1 MSDDLP
7 ALRLSVLGPVRGWLA
22 GTELD
27 LGPPQQRATLAVLLV
42 RAKRPVPV
50 GDIVDVLWGQDAPP
64 SAANVIHRHVGML
77 RRLFEPG
84 LSNRAE
90 GQRLVRGSAGYRLR
104 VGVDDVDLSRFRH
117 LREGAREADGAGGPE
132 ETVRRLAEALSLW
145 QGPVAAG
152 IPLTARSHRV
162 FTALDRE
169 YLTTVREAAE
179 TALRHGVPRYVV
191 PVLERCAAR
200 YPVDERVH
208 ADLALALAAT
218 GHQAEALDVCR
229 IVRTRLAEEL
239 GVTPGPELRAAHS
252 RVLEGGGPA
261 RVVTRPREDTSA
273 TAPPGRGLTRRPQDE
288 QEQEQEQR
296 PEREQEQRPEREQE
310 QRPEPLR
317 GSAEQLP
324 SASASFVGRSAE
336 TALLLALADDTRS
349 RHRTSAVG
357 VLCGPAGI
365 GKTAL
370 AAEVAHRLRDRFPDG
385 RFHVALRGFD
395 TSGPPLTPVE
405 GMRRLLHALGAP
417 VSQLPED
424 VEDVD
429 AHTGLYRSL
438 TAGRRI
444 LLVLDDAH
452 DAAQVRP
459 LLPAAAGSLTLV
471 TSRRQLS
478 SLVTEEAARRVVLA
492 PLAPE
497 ESRAFLRGR
506 IRSEGLGVGPEAV
519 EELVAHCAGSPGAL
533 SLATGRDLVRRDLVP
548 SQDVLPSQDVRTD
561 RPALSSAGGPE
572 AVHGAVDRPPH
583 ALTPSYRALGTG
595 AARLFRLLALYRGT
609 EIDAEVAASLCGVER
624 RRARV
629 LLDELA
635 DLHLVTEETMGRFT
649 LPATERRYAATV
661 LREEESA
668 PARGE
673 AVRRLLAHLLA
684 TARAVS
690 RTLERPESP
699 PRLGTEPALDV
710 LPDAGAAWRWYLAER
725 RGLVEAVRQATREP
739 AFPAWQFVEALEPMW
754 HRAGH
759 WSAWSAA
766 AQEADEAA
774 RRAGDLPGVA
784 RTRHSLGRVHALLGR
799 QEEALTALRE
809 ALDLFTACGDLRGA
823 ARVHRDLAVR
833 DDEQGH
839 HEGSLRHAR
848 SARELYER
856 AGDRRGEAHASYEV
870 GRAHERLGAVDEAMS
885 CYDRSARL
893 NRELDDPLGEATAWD
908 ALGDVHR
915 RQGYGDQAR
924 ACYER
929 ASTLLTEHDPAA
941 ARHVDTKLGLLG

>member
-117 LREGAREADGAGGPE
+117 LRETAREADGAGGPE
-132 ETVRRLAEALSLW
+132 ETVKRLAEALSLW

-179 TALRHGVPRYVV
+179 TALRHGVPQHVV

-239 GVTPGPELRAAHS
+239 GVTPGPELRAAHA

-261 RVVTRPREDTSA
+261 RVVARPREDTSA
-273 TAPPGRGLTRRPQDE
+273 TAPPGRALTRRPHE
-288 QEQEQEQR
+288 RQEQEQE
-296 PEREQEQRPEREQE
+296 
-310 QRPEPLR
+310 PLR
-317 GSAEQLP
+317 GSDDQLP
-324 SASASFVGRSAE
+324 SASASFVCRSGE

-370 AAEVAHRLRDRFPDG
+370 AVEVAHRLRERFPDG

-424 VEDVD
+424 TEDVD

-492 PLAPE
+492 PLAPA

-506 IRSEGLGVGPEAV
+506 IRSEGLGVGPQAV
-519 EELVAHCAGSPGAL
+519 EELVARCAGSPGAL
-533 SLATGRDLVRRDLVP
+533 SLATGRDLVCRDLVP
-548 SQDVLPSQDVRTD
+548 SQDVRTD
-561 RPALSSAGGPE
+561 RSALSPAGGPE
-572 AVHGAVDRPPH
+572 AVHGAADRPPH

-609 EIDAEVAASLCGVER
+609 EIDAEVAASLCGVEPR
-624 RRARV
+624 GARV

-649 LPATERRYAATV
+649 LPASERRYAATV
-661 LREEESA
+661 VREEESA

-673 AVRRLLAHLLA
+673 AVRRLLVHLLA

-690 RTLERPESP
+690 RTLERPGSP
-699 PRLGTEPALDV
+699 PRPGTEPALDV
-710 LPDAGAAWRWYLAER
+710 FPDAGAAWRWYLAER

-766 AQEADEAA
+766 AQEASEAA

-809 ALDLFTACGDLRGA
+809 ALDLFTVCGDLCGA

-833 DDEQGH
+833 DDEQGR
-839 HEGSLRHAR
+839 HEGSLRHAC
-848 SARELYER
+848 SARELYAR

-915 RQGYGDQAR
+915 RQNYGDQAR

-929 ASTLLTEHDPAA
+929 ASALLTEHDPAA
-941 ARHVDTKLGLLG
+941 ARHVDTKLGLPG